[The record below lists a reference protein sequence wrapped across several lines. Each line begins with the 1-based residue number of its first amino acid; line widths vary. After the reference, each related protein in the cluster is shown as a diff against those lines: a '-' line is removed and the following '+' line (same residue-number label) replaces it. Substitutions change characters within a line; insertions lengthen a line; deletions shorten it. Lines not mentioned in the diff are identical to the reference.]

1 LKSQLGAADIITPYN
16 ISGNTMSTAILYP
29 GPDLPF
35 PMSGHCM
42 VNINSSM
49 IMIIVGYYSTTDYL
63 KQTFFM
69 DIESET
75 FIQGPIQNYG
85 RKKPQCSLIQN
96 TVGPPAI
103 LVTGQ
108 RRMAPDTPDF
118 GEILYLNNSNNWLA
132 GPNTSIFG
140 NSRKDSGNGFLMQ
153 GDQEVIFISDPTD
166 SFLLLYKLRCADC
179 QWESIGSYYL
189 QSFFQGITRA
199 VMIPDNIFE
208 CFILH

>member
-42 VNINSSM
+42 VNINNSM
-49 IMIIVGYYSTTDYL
+49 IMIIVGYYSNNDYSR
-63 KQTFFM
+63 QTFFM

-75 FIQGPIQNYG
+75 FIKGPIQNYG
-85 RKKPQCSLIQN
+85 RTKLQCSLIQN

-108 RRMAPDTPDF
+108 HQIVLDDPPDF
-118 GEILYLNNSNNWLA
+118 GDILYLNNSNNWLA
-132 GPNTSIFG
+132 GPNTTIYG
-140 NSRKDSGNGFLMQ
+140 NSRILRILRMDFLCRVIKKSYLFQILLTTLCSSTIFAVLIANGN
-153 GDQEVIFISDPTD
+153 
-166 SFLLLYKLRCADC
+166 
-179 QWESIGSYYL
+179 
-189 QSFFQGITRA
+189 
-199 VMIPDNIFE
+199 
-208 CFILH
+208 

>member
-1 LKSQLGAADIITPYN
+1 
-16 ISGNTMSTAILYP
+16 MSTTILYP

-42 VNINSSM
+42 VNINNSM
-49 IMIIVGYYSTTDYL
+49 IMIIVGFYSNNDYSS
-63 KQTFFM
+63 QTFFM
-69 DIESET
+69 DIERET
-75 FIQGPIQNYG
+75 FIKGPIQNYG
-85 RKKPQCSLIQN
+85 RNKLQCSLIQN

-108 RRMAPDTPDF
+108 RQIVLDATPDF

-140 NSRKDSGNGFLMQ
+140 NSRIKIDNGFFMQ
-153 GDQEVIFISDPTD
+153 GDQEVIFISDPID
-166 SFLLLYKLRCADC
+166 SFLFLYKLRCADC

-189 QSFFQGITRA
+189 QSFFQGIKRA

-208 CFILH
+208 CFIPE